1 MSNILKYQNP
11 SSPLL
16 INRINQSKANF
27 VKRLLDPNRKSIQN
41 WVNPLSISTH
51 KLGWAT
57 EDTKQGAFVY
67 PEVQEIDGELI
78 DFTHPSHRRSEGI
91 NSAIERR
98 DTVRMTPEQ
107 AEWFTENYK
116 QYYPSFKK
124 GGRIHI
130 KKKNRGKFTEYCGGK
145 VTEECIAKGKK
156 SKDPKIRK
164 RATFAANARK
174 WKHENGGILKAQ
186 EGTGNGFWSKL
197 WNAVKAGGMAARDA
211 KLGAIG
217 AQQVRDLY
225 SEGKNQE
232 AQDLA
237 KQYAKANTTG
247 IALAGGAASTG
258 LLGDLMI
265 TGATT
270 SADTFID
277 GDVDNFGTNLLT
289 NVSADLLGNGVG
301 KIVNFKNFLKN
312 NGDLQK
318 WLFGKGSLKNKF
330 SDGKFIYNE
339 FVNPDWRKY
348 ELANKMILSKINRDW
363 GLQYLEPEDYLKKVG
378 NSRGN
383 TNPNT
388 KTVYIKKAKFPWAN
402 QHTVGHEIN
411 HVIQQGYIPSSWN
424 NIILNNQ
431 SFGRVPKKS
440 IYPTVRYGEYT
451 TVDPN
456 YADTFPSLNDIRLRS
471 ENAPDSK
478 QILWYSSPDE
488 IDSEFAGG
496 LFEGYN
502 PKESIE
508 NIQQK
513 WNLAGF
519 SIDDY
524 EIENIDKLFRE
535 IDVNNKQ
542 RILLNGKRK
551 NPILNSTKS
560 YLHTVN
566 ESSDDIDNIVKNIN
580 SGIKIGTGASIG
592 TSVGLYNL
600 LNDNE

>member
-1 MSNILKYQNP
+1 MNNLEQIPIL
-11 SSPLL
+11 
-16 INRINQSKANF
+16 
-27 VKRLLDPNRKSIQN
+27 
-41 WVNPLSISTH
+41 
-51 KLGWAT
+51 
-57 EDTKQGAFVY
+57 
-67 PEVQEIDGELI
+67 
-78 DFTHPSHRRSEGI
+78 
-91 NSAIERR
+91 
-98 DTVRMTPEQ
+98 
-107 AEWFTENYK
+107 
-116 QYYPSFKK
+116 KK
-124 GGRIHI
+124 GGIHI

-145 VTEECIAKGKK
+145 VTEECIARGKR
-156 SKDPKIRK
+156 SKNPLTRK
-164 RATFAANARK
+164 RANFASVSRK

-197 WNAVKAGGMAARDA
+197 WNAVKEGGMAARDA

-312 NGDLQK
+312 NSDLQK